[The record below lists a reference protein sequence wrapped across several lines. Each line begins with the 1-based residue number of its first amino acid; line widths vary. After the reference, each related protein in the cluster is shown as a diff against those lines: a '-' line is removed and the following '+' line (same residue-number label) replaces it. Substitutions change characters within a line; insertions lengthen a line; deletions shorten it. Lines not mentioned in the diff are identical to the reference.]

1 MLRLLHAA
9 ASKLP
14 VRIINK
20 DADTP
25 LLYRYKLLYSKPLSI
40 YLHRFVAS
48 DKPHYHNHP
57 WWFGSVVLSGHYI
70 EHAPDKAP
78 KTRKALSIALHS
90 PSFLHRIEVI
100 DTECWTLFVRG
111 FDSDDWS
118 FHKTDGTR
126 STPDLSNGKSW
137 LNQRTQ

>member
-48 DKPHYHNHP
+48 DRPHYHDHP
-57 WWFGSVVLSGHYI
+57 WWFGSVVLSGRYI
-70 EHAPDKAP
+70 EHTPNKAP

-90 PSFLHRIEVI
+90 SSFLHRIEAVSY
-100 DTECWTLFVRG
+100 THLTLPTIYSV
-111 FDSDDWS
+111 
-118 FHKTDGTR
+118 
-126 STPDLSNGKSW
+126 
-137 LNQRTQ
+137 